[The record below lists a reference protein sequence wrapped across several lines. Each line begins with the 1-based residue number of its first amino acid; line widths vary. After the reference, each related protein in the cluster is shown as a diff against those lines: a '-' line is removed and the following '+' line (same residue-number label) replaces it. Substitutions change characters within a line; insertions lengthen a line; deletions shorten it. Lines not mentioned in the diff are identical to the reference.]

1 MPDTAAPADALTPGD
16 TADAPGDLSQGYSI
30 EISCLPD
37 GSYKVSGPEPLQAE
51 ASEEQGEPGSEQGD
65 DFPTI
70 GAALK
75 QVLQLIKENPMSG
88 DGNAQLEAGYAA
100 R

>member
-16 TADAPGDLSQGYSI
+16 TPDAAGDLSQGYSI

-37 GSYKVSGPEPLQAE
+37 GSYKVSGPEPLQDEAAE
-51 ASEEQGEPGSEQGD
+51 EKGEPGSETGE
-65 DFPTI
+65 DFPSV

-75 QVLQLIKENPMSG
+75 QVLQLIKENPMSS
-88 DGNAQLEAGYAA
+88 NADQQFGAGYAQG
-100 R
+100 